1 MKESCGIWLHT
12 PYKQIAPQRF
22 IRKYLFN
29 ALSQIIRKK
38 GDLKVSDMGFFEK
51 ITKGIGLGKEMN
63 IEEYMNTVEMENVD
77 VLHEAAD
84 FFVKPI
90 ALESEGDVGII
101 MEELKARNII
111 LLNVS
116 PMKRNAAKL
125 KMVVDNIKSHV
136 SKINGDIARIDEDK
150 ILLTPS
156 RVKIVKTRKR

>member
-1 MKESCGIWLHT
+1 
-12 PYKQIAPQRF
+12 
-22 IRKYLFN
+22 
-29 ALSQIIRKK
+29 
-38 GDLKVSDMGFFEK
+38 MGFFEK
-51 ITKGIGLGKEMN
+51 ITKGIGMGKEMN

-90 ALESEGDVGII
+90 ALESEADTGII

-116 PMKRNAAKL
+116 PMKRNTAKL
-125 KMVVDNIKSHV
+125 KMIVDNIKAHIV
-136 SKINGDIARIDEDK
+136 KINGDIARIDEDK

-156 RVKIVKTRKR
+156 RVKIVKTRKK